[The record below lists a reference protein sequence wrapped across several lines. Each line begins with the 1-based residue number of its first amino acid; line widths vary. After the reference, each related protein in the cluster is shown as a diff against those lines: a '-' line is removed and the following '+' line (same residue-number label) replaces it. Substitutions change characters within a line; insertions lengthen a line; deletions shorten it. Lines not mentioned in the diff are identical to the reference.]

1 MRNYSFLLLILVF
14 LLPACGYRTPNSA
27 YIGAYSTKTV
37 LYNEWPQNS
46 GPFINYKGF
55 QESKLIRWRSVKWED
70 SRNLSKEE
78 KKAESKEQS
87 ATMNKV
93 IVEPLPEGMPY
104 YAPGGLFVTPLQLF
118 FDETE
123 IANIHWLEF
132 LSYIKR
138 DSSAAFYQSMLPD
151 SSVIKLNKSD
161 HYRYD
166 VFLYGRRGGKGLDYS
181 VVGGDTVYRQVSVP
195 VDSIYFRHPEYLFY
209 PVVGV
214 SYEQAVAY
222 CQWRSK
228 VVTEQYNMNPKNE
241 QKLKITYR
249 LPTEQE
255 WEVIASAGLDKHKF
269 PYSTI
274 TYGTVK
280 YKVNP
285 KAAAF
290 IAKKIVES
298 KPVAQIEQDL
308 KETEVHDLSINV
320 KRPIPY
326 FLQFRTPAYVYGG
339 WPNDYGAYH
348 VQGNI
353 AEMVAEKG
361 IAKGGS
367 WKDELSNSKITDRQ
381 LYTSPSDKVGFRCVC
396 EAELLK

>member
-1 MRNYSFLLLILVF
+1 MRNYSFLLLILVC
-14 LLPACGYRTPNSA
+14 LLSACSYRTPNSA
-27 YIGAYSTKTV
+27 FIGASSTKTG
-37 LYNEWPQNS
+37 LYNDWPVYYNS
-46 GPFINYKGF
+46 KGF
-55 QESKLIRWRSVKWED
+55 QESKLIKWGSVKWVD
-70 SRNLSKEE
+70 TLNLTKEE
-78 KKAESKEQS
+78 KEAERKAQS

-93 IVEPLPEGMPY
+93 IVDNNPDDISVKY
-104 YAPGGLFVTPLQLF
+104 TPGGIFITPLQLY

-123 IANIHWLEF
+123 VANIHWQEF
-132 LSYIKR
+132 LHYIKR

-151 SSVIKLNKSD
+151 STVIKLNERD
-161 HYRYD
+161 YHRYEE
-166 VFLYGRRGGKGLDYS
+166 LGYGRRGGAGRNYS
-181 VVGGDTVYRQVSVP
+181 VIGGDTILREMSEQMP
-195 VDSIYFRHPEYLFY
+195 VDSIYFRHPEYLYY
-209 PVVGV
+209 PIVGV

-228 VVTEQYNMNPKNE
+228 VVTEFINSFPKRE
-241 QKLKITYR
+241 QKVKVTYR

-255 WEVIASAGLDKHKF
+255 WEIIASAGVDKDKF
-269 PYSTI
+269 PWSTA
-274 TYGTVK
+274 TGAVK

-290 IAKKIVES
+290 IAKKIVEP
-298 KPVAQIEQDL
+298 KPVAQIKQDL
-308 KETEVHDLSINV
+308 KETEVHDLFINV
-320 KRPIPY
+320 KRPLPY

-348 VQGNI
+348 VQGNV

-381 LYTSPSDKVGFRCVC
+381 LYTTPSDKVGFRCVC
-396 EAELLK
+396 QAELIK